1 MESLKRFLFKV
12 VKVFVVSSVILLGG
26 VWLMSNNEEAN
37 KRELEEL
44 SERVKTIPA
53 NNIADNLQSYRRLV
67 QLDPANETYKNK
79 VAHYKEQQSFNEWK
93 ANIENGKPLEVRAKA
108 YKKLIAF
115 FPDNED
121 YKNDGAAVIGAWE
134 NRQALLAR
142 RDKIEKT
149 FSSYDGSHRRL
160 EKLIISS
167 MHNPDS
173 YDHVETRYGDKGDHL
188 IVVMKYRGT
197 NGVGAVVTNTVS
209 ARVALEGRVLEILSD

>member
-79 VAHYKEQQSFNEWK
+79 VAHYKEQQSFND
-93 ANIENGKPLEVRAKA
+93 V
-108 YKKLIAF
+108 
-115 FPDNED
+115 
-121 YKNDGAAVIGAWE
+121 
-134 NRQALLAR
+134 
-142 RDKIEKT
+142 
-149 FSSYDGSHRRL
+149 
-160 EKLIISS
+160 
-167 MHNPDS
+167 
-173 YDHVETRYGDKGDHL
+173 
-188 IVVMKYRGT
+188 
-197 NGVGAVVTNTVS
+197 
-209 ARVALEGRVLEILSD
+209 